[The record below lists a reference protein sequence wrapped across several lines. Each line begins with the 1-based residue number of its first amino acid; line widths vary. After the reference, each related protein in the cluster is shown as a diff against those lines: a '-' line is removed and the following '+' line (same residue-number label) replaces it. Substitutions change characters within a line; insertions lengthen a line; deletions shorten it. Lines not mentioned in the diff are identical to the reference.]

1 MTQSADSFALYVN
14 ELKNHYDSL
23 NNILLLEAGDIAEA
37 DEKKLE
43 QHLVMERDIIRMITS
58 LTGVVRTYME
68 QFEPGEDFLET
79 MKLISKGKRQA
90 EVQISENIRNLEL
103 TMSGIKK
110 KIESVKLPKSA
121 RRVYYSGNNATIMDI
136 EI

>member
-68 QFEPGEDFLET
+68 QFEPGEDLLET